1 MKNAHYIAL
10 LLSVVTLSSP
20 NGALEL
26 ALANDEQNASD
37 NPGID
42 SREQELRRK
51 EQELLRAMDLNSTE
65 VSQTTPESM
74 IQKSPALGTNT
85 LEGDNTGSVKVLE
98 IKAPEPAQNSNSEIS
113 IDPPNLTNRENP
125 KPEQPV
131 EKVVAS
137 SEGLSN
143 TDRLKGLEHHPALE
157 PPQKPKVVPVA
168 TSNRV
173 RTKRSEDF
181 PDGTTA
187 RRIGSFYRIDRDTTD
202 ANDSSNAGHTRT
214 VPLEDL
220 GPAITVR
227 PALLTSDELATIR
240 NSSTYLKTGPT
251 RLDSTLLRIPQNSEV
266 SIDYRSGAWYRIRT
280 TNGVRGWVP
289 GSSLLFDAGSSP
301 RSTVRVGGVH
311 GSLR

>member
-1 MKNAHYIAL
+1 MRNAGYLAL
-10 LLSVVTLSSP
+10 FLAFFTFCSP
-20 NGALEL
+20 HRGFKS
-26 ALANDEQNASD
+26 ALANDEQIASD

-51 EQELLRAMDLNSTE
+51 EQELLKAMDLNSSE
-65 VSQTTPESM
+65 ASQTPETL
-74 IQKSPALGTNT
+74 IQKSPPFITESSEGEITGTA
-85 LEGDNTGSVKVLE
+85 KVLE
-98 IKAPEPAQNSNSEIS
+98 IKAPEAALNGDTAVS
-113 IDPPNLTNRENP
+113 IDAANPVSHENIKLQQPAERVTTASEAP
-125 KPEQPV
+125 KNN
-131 EKVVAS
+131 
-137 SEGLSN
+137 EG
-143 TDRLKGLEHHPALE
+143 LKGLEHHPALE
-157 PPQKPKVVPVA
+157 PPQKPKVVPVV
-168 TSNRV
+168 TSTRI

-187 RRIGSFYRIDRDTTD
+187 RRIGSFHRIDRSGSS
-202 ANDSSNAGHTRT
+202 AHDSTNSGHTRN
-214 VPLEDL
+214 VPLTDL
-220 GPAITVR
+220 GPATAVR

-289 GSSLLFDAGSSP
+289 GSSLLFDAGVNP
-301 RSTVRVGGVH
+301 RSTVRVGGIQ